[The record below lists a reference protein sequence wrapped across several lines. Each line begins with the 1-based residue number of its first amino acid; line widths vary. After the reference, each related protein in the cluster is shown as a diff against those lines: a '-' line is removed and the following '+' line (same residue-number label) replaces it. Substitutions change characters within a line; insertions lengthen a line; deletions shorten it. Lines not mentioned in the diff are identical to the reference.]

1 MKKLFIVVFGMALWQ
16 SAHALS
22 MKGMEVPDVVKVSD
36 GTVLQ
41 LQGAAVRSWYLVV
54 DGYIGALYLENPT
67 SDVSLILSEESYQ
80 RMTFTILFS
89 KMSARRIANAFY
101 EAIQINTS
109 EEEQKELEEGIGQ
122 FMSMIDG
129 TLKRGD
135 SGTFEYI
142 PGKGARVIIAGEEK
156 GIIPGKKVFNAILKV
171 WIGET
176 PPNKKFKQG
185 VLGLNAK
192 G

>member
-1 MKKLFIVVFGMALWQ
+1 MKKLFIVAFGMALWQ
-16 SAHALS
+16 SAQALS
-22 MKGMEVPDVVKVSD
+22 MKGMEIPDVVKSD
-36 GTVLQ
+36 DTVLQ
-41 LQGAAVRSWYLVV
+41 LQGAAVRTWYLVV

-67 SDVSLILSEESYQ
+67 TDVSRILSEESYQ
-80 RMTFTILFS
+80 RMSFTILLS
-89 KMSARRIANAFY
+89 KMSARRMANAFY

-109 EEEQKELEEGIGQ
+109 EEEQKELEKGIAQ
-122 FMSMIDG
+122 FMGMIDG
-129 TLKRGD
+129 TLSKGE

-156 GIIPGKKVFNAILKV
+156 GIIPGKKLFNAILKV

-176 PPNKKFKQG
+176 PPNQKFKEG
-185 VLGLNAK
+185 ILGLNAK

>member
-22 MKGMEVPDVVKVSD
+22 MKGVEIPDVVKVPD

-41 LQGAAVRSWYLVV
+41 LQGAAVRTWYLVV
-54 DGYIGALYLENPT
+54 DGYIGALYLENPS
-67 SDVSLILSEESYQ
+67 SDVYHILSEESYQ
-80 RMTFTILFS
+80 RMSFTILLS
-89 KMSARRIANAFY
+89 KMSARRMANAFY

-109 EEEQKELEEGIGQ
+109 EEEQKDLEKGIAQ
-122 FMSMIDG
+122 FMGMIDG
-129 TLKRGD
+129 TLKKGE

-156 GIIPGKKVFNAILKV
+156 GIIPGKKLFNAILKV

-176 PPNKKFKQG
+176 PPNQKFKEG
-185 VLGLNAK
+185 ILGLNTER
-192 G
+192 

>member
-16 SAHALS
+16 SAHALT
-22 MKGMEVPDVVKVSD
+22 MKGMEVPDAVKVSD

-67 SDVSLILSEESYQ
+67 HDVSRILSDESYQ

-129 TLKRGD
+129 TLKKGD

-156 GIIPGKKVFNAILKV
+156 GVIPGKKVFNAILKV

-176 PPNKKFKQG
+176 PPNKKFKEG
-185 VLGLNAK
+185 ILGLTAK

>member
-1 MKKLFIVVFGMALWQ
+1 MKKLFIVAFGMALWQ
-16 SAHALS
+16 SAQALS
-22 MKGMEVPDVVKVSD
+22 MKGMEIPDVVKSD
-36 GTVLQ
+36 DTVLQ
-41 LQGAAVRSWYLVV
+41 LQGAAVRTWYLVV

-67 SDVSLILSEESYQ
+67 TDVSRILSEESYQ
-80 RMTFTILFS
+80 RMSFTILLS
-89 KMSARRIANAFY
+89 KMSARRMANAFY

-109 EEEQKELEEGIGQ
+109 EEEQKELEKGIAQ
-122 FMSMIDG
+122 FMDMIDG
-129 TLKRGD
+129 TLKKGE

-156 GIIPGKKVFNAILKV
+156 GTIPGKKLFNAILKV

-176 PPNKKFKQG
+176 PPNQKFKEDI
-185 VLGLNAK
+185 LGLNAK